1 MGRSLLLLLTTV
13 LALTARAQDQARYD
27 ALIREAEA
35 LYEQK
40 QFAESGKRYSDAFEA
55 LGWKGYATDRY
66 NAACSWALA
75 KMPDSAF
82 FNLNRLAE
90 KMDYADPKR
99 LLSDPDLAA
108 LRIDPRWAGLIELV
122 RTNKEKADAKLDH
135 ALVAVLD
142 SIHEEDQALRQ
153 RIDEVEA
160 AHGSDSPE
168 MQRHW
173 QLIHEKDSTNLMVVE
188 RILKERGWLG
198 PDVIGAKGNNT
209 LFLVIQHADLATQEK
224 YLPML
229 RDAVSKRK
237 ARGADL
243 ALLEDRVLMRQGKRQ
258 IYGSQIAF
266 DQASGEKYLSPV
278 ADPDHLDERR
288 ASVGLEPIADYLDRF
303 GLTWDLDAYK
313 ARLPELERMQQE
325 SHR

>member
-1 MGRSLLLLLTTV
+1 MGRSLLLLTAV

-27 ALIREAEA
+27 QFIREAEA

-40 QFAESGKRYSDAFEA
+40 QFAESGKRYADAFEA

-75 KMPDSAF
+75 KVPDSAF

-108 LRIDPRWAGLIELV
+108 LRIDPRWAGLMEMV
-122 RTNKEKADAKLDH
+122 FENKEKAEAGLDH

-142 SIHEEDQALRQ
+142 SIYEEDQELRRQ
-153 RIDEVEA
+153 ISKVEA
-160 AHGSDSPE
+160 EHGADSPR
-168 MQRHW
+168 MQAHW
-173 QLIHEKDSTNLMVVE
+173 EQIHQKDSMNLIVVE
-188 RILKERGWLG
+188 RILNERGWLG
-198 PDVIGAKGNNT
+198 PDVIGAKGNST
-209 LFLVIQHADLATQEK
+209 LFLVIQHADLVMQEK

-229 RDAVSKRK
+229 RDAVSKRN

-258 IYGSQIAF
+258 IYGSQIAI

-278 ADPDHLDERR
+278 EDPDHLDERR
-288 ASVGLEPIADYLDRF
+288 SAVGLEPIADYLDRF
-303 GLTWDLDAYK
+303 GLTWDLEAYK
-313 ARLPELERMQQE
+313 ARLPELERMQRE
-325 SHR
+325 TFR